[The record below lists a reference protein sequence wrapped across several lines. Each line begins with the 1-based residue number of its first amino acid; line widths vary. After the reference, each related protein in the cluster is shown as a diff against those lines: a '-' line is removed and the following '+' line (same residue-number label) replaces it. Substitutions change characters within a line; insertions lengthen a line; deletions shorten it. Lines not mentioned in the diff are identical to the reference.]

1 MTFSENVTGVDTSD
15 FTLSPGSTGNGTGSG
30 QFTQTR
36 TPAITIPYDQT
47 VTDTILVTGSGTAT
61 SVSVAVD
68 IAHQYVVDLKVDLIA
83 PDGTVQTLHDRP
95 DGPANIDKTYTPD
108 FGSVSIAGNWT
119 LQMHD
124 DFSADDGILNSWMLT
139 VNHDSDIATHVTS
152 ISGSGDVYYATLSA
166 AQDGTYNLDLVSSG
180 HSITDAAANPLTD
193 TIPTSGTDHTYTV
206 STTVIDTTN
215 PRLASIERS
224 SPTSQNT
231 DSQSLIYKVTFS
243 ESVTGVTSSDF
254 ILSLVGS
261 NAGTGSITGIS
272 GSGSVYYVTVSAA
285 QDGTYN
291 LDLVSSGHGIR
302 DAANNLL
309 NNTTP
314 TTGTDETYTVS
325 TTVIDT
331 TNPRLASIERSS
343 PTSQNTDSQSLIYK
357 VTFSESVTGVTSSD
371 FILSLVGSNA
381 GTGSITGI
389 SGSGSV
395 YYVTVS
401 AAQDGTYNLD
411 LVSSGH
417 GIRDAANNLLN
428 NTTPTTGTDETYTVS
443 TTVHRHHQPKA
454 CIN

>member
-1 MTFSENVTGVDTSD
+1 MYYVTV
-15 FTLSPGSTGNGTGSG
+15 
-30 QFTQTR
+30 
-36 TPAITIPYDQT
+36 
-47 VTDTILVTGSGTAT
+47 
-61 SVSVAVD
+61 
-68 IAHQYVVDLKVDLIA
+68 
-83 PDGTVQTLHDRP
+83 
-95 DGPANIDKTYTPD
+95 
-108 FGSVSIAGNWT
+108 
-119 LQMHD
+119 
-124 DFSADDGILNSWMLT
+124 
-139 VNHDSDIATHVTS
+139 
-152 ISGSGDVYYATLSA
+152 SA

-180 HSITDAAANPLTD
+180 HGIRDAANNLLNNT
-193 TIPTSGTDHTYTV
+193 TPTTGTDHTYTV

-331 TNPRLASIERSS
+331 TNPRLASIERYN
-343 PTSQNTDSQSLIYK
+343 PASQNTTSQTLIYMA
-357 VTFSESVTGVTSSD
+357 TFSENVTGVDASD
-371 FILSLVGSNA
+371 FILSPDSAG
-381 GTGSITGI
+381 GTGGGSSPVTDV
-389 SGSGSV
+389 SGSGDV
-395 YYVTVS
+395 YSVTVFAS
-401 AAQDGTYNLD
+401 TNGTYNLD

-417 GIRDAANNLLN
+417 GITDAAANPL
-428 NTTPTTGTDETYTVS
+428 TDTIPTSGTDHTYTVS
-443 TTVHRHHQPKA
+443 TIPAYDTAPTLASIERYSPAAENTDSQTLVYKVTFSENVTGVDTSDFTLSPDSTGNGTGSGQFTQTRTPAITIPYDQTVTDTILVTGSGTATSVFVAVDIAHQYVVDL
-454 CIN
+454 

>member
-1 MTFSENVTGVDTSD
+1 MYYVTV
-15 FTLSPGSTGNGTGSG
+15 
-30 QFTQTR
+30 
-36 TPAITIPYDQT
+36 
-47 VTDTILVTGSGTAT
+47 
-61 SVSVAVD
+61 
-68 IAHQYVVDLKVDLIA
+68 
-83 PDGTVQTLHDRP
+83 
-95 DGPANIDKTYTPD
+95 
-108 FGSVSIAGNWT
+108 
-119 LQMHD
+119 
-124 DFSADDGILNSWMLT
+124 
-139 VNHDSDIATHVTS
+139 
-152 ISGSGDVYYATLSA
+152 SA

-180 HSITDAAANPLTD
+180 HGIRDAANNLLNNT
-193 TIPTSGTDHTYTV
+193 TPTTGTDQTYTV

-343 PTSQNTDSQSLIYK
+343 PHPKTRQPVADLQGDLQR
-357 VTFSESVTGVTSSD
+357 ECHRGGPASD
-371 FILSLVGSNA
+371 FILSPDSWKQCG
-381 GTGSITGI
+381 GTGSITGR
-389 SGSGSV
+389 
-395 YYVTVS
+395 
-401 AAQDGTYNLD
+401 
-411 LVSSGH
+411 
-417 GIRDAANNLLN
+417 IRF
-428 NTTPTTGTDETYTVS
+428 
-443 TTVHRHHQPKA
+443 R
-454 CIN
+454 